1 MARTPLEPTSPEVFV
16 EHLKS
21 IVATSVAENVQLA
34 TRVGALLVKTTATM
48 AAAGPAQLMDPSAS
62 LARSLQLT
70 LESAAIVNAHT
81 TAMLN
86 ELVSLA
92 ERAAAHPLA
101 TSAAVPGS
109 MASTT
114 STAPTELEL
123 ESAPGERAVGR
134 FAVDN
139 QYDFPVQV
147 TFGVSEL
154 APAHGPS
161 LAGTHVTV
169 DPIQAVI
176 GAKASVIVEVSID
189 VGEAF
194 IAGETYSGTIRL
206 VGFQAPDIVLRLSV
220 LAPVEHS
227 ALARRATK
235 AVSVRPKK
243 RGLR

>member
-81 TAMLN
+81 AAMLN

-92 ERAAAHPLA
+92 ERASAQPLA
-101 TSAAVPGS
+101 TSAATPGPT
-109 MASTT
+109 A
-114 STAPTELEL
+114 STAPTELQL

-161 LAGTHVTV
+161 LTGTHVTL

-189 VGEAF
+189 VDEAF
-194 IAGETYSGTIRL
+194 IAGETYSGTIRI

-220 LAPVEHS
+220 LGPVEHS
-227 ALARRATK
+227 TLARRATK